1 MGKDDLAKLLL
12 FAWAEALFRHEPG
25 YGEIDFSLPSQDVVE
40 ALNRLY
46 GERSNILTLNL
57 RWEMLSGKLMPMLI
71 EGDEPGAD
79 DGDFALLG
87 ALVIGAM
94 KPDAERTVVVISPS
108 PPPDTELEEF
118 VRICTATVRMLPLP
132 PVGTKVGYHGRSGR
146 RTMAALTW
154 REHPDGRSCVQ
165 FWFPP
170 GNAPE
175 AAGLFMRELWRRWLD
190 ATRSS

>member
-1 MGKDDLAKLLL
+1 MERDDLAKLLL

-25 YGEIDFSLPSQDVVE
+25 YGEIDHSRPPQETVE
-40 ALNRLY
+40 ELNRLY
-46 GERSNILTLNL
+46 GGRPGILTLNL

-71 EGDEPGAD
+71 EGGEPDDDE
-79 DGDFALLG
+79 DFALLG
-87 ALVIGAM
+87 ALVIGTLTSM
-94 KPDAERTVVVISPS
+94 DGRIVVISPS
-108 PPPDTELEEF
+108 PLPDMTIDGF
-118 VRICTATVRMLPLP
+118 VPVCDAAVRRLPLP
-132 PVGTKVGYHGRSGR
+132 PVGTAVGYHGRRDR

-154 REHPDGRSCVQ
+154 RGHPDGRSCVQ

-190 ATRSS
+190 ATRPL